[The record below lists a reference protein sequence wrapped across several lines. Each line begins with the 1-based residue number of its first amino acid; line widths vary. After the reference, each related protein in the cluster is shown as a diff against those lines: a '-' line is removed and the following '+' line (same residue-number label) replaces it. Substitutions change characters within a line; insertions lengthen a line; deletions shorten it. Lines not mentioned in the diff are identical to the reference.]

1 MAHDQ
6 KLPELDP
13 VTSGNPEDDAAA
25 HKARTRR
32 TIRRNNIT
40 IFILFAISL
49 ALGIFI
55 YIQDLPPPPHMYDAL
70 AKCIAHTST
79 TFYGAWWCPNC
90 AAQKTKFGTGAQYL
104 PYKECALPN
113 QNENAVC
120 TAAGVTRY
128 PTWVFPDGSR
138 LVGVQSPATLAQKT
152 GCPLPTST

>member
-1 MAHDQ
+1 MKDDGKIPEHDPS
-6 KLPELDP
+6 KSGDP
-13 VTSGNPEDDAAA
+13 TIDAEAQA
-25 HKARTRR
+25 LRTRH

-40 IFILFAISL
+40 ILVVFGISL

-55 YIQDLPPPPHMYDAL
+55 YIQDLPPPAHLYDAL

-113 QNENAVC
+113 QNENAAC

-152 GCPLPTST
+152 GCPLPTSS